1 MQLDRD
7 ALIAARETLMMEL
20 KSMKEETSAAP
31 GSGGCFMIFHDFSM
45 EKWWFSME
53 KWWFS
58 MEKCWFNGISTGV

>member
-31 GSGGCFMIFHDFSM
+31 GEWWMFHDFSM

-53 KWWFS
+53 KLDFS
-58 MEKCWFNGISTGV
+58 MEKWWFNGILMLV

>member
-31 GSGGCFMIFHDFSM
+31 GEWWMFHDFSM
-45 EKWWFSME
+45 IFPWK
-53 KWWFS
+53 
-58 MEKCWFNGISTGV
+58 NGGFPWKNWIFPWKNGGLIGS

>member
-31 GSGGCFMIFHDFSM
+31 GEWWMFHDFSM
-45 EKWWFSME
+45 IFPWKNGGFPW
-53 KWWFS
+53 K
-58 MEKCWFNGISTGV
+58 NGIFPWKNGGLMGS

>member
-31 GSGGCFMIFHDFSM
+31 GEWWMFHDFSM
-45 EKWWFSME
+45 IFPWKNGGFPWN
-53 KWWFS
+53 
-58 MEKCWFNGISTGV
+58 NGILPWKNGGLMGS